1 MKRKILVCALI
12 IGVIAV
18 SALGTLAY
26 FTSEDTAT
34 NVVTAGNV
42 EIKLKENALS
52 EDGKTL
58 VPFENNQIGIM
69 PASEVSKIVT
79 VENTGDQ
86 PAFIRIK
93 LAKSIILAEDKTDET
108 DLSLVSYDLNLKDWT
123 EKDGWYYYNTALPAG
138 EETVPIFT
146 KVKFADEMSN
156 MYQNSKVE
164 IKIDAEA
171 TQTANN
177 GDSAIDAA
185 GWPSAE

>member
-12 IGVIAV
+12 IGVFAV

-42 EIKLKENALS
+42 KIELKENALS
-52 EDGKTL
+52 EDGETL
-58 VPFENNQIGIM
+58 VPFENDQIGIM
-69 PASEVSKIVT
+69 PGTEVSKIVT
-79 VENTGDQ
+79 VKNTGDQ

-93 LAKSIILAEDKTDET
+93 LAKNIILAEDKTDET
-108 DLSLVSYDLNLKDWT
+108 DLSLITCDLKLKDWT
-123 EKDGWYYYNTALPAG
+123 EKDGWYYYNAALPAG

-156 MYQNSKVE
+156 MYQNSKAV
-164 IKIDAEA
+164 INVKAQATQVILNGATVFEA
-171 TQTANN
+171 T
-177 GDSAIDAA
+177 
-185 GWPSAE
+185 GWPKSE

>member
-1 MKRKILVCALI
+1 MKRKILVFTLI

-42 EIKLKENALS
+42 KIALKERALA
-52 EDGKTL
+52 EDGTTL
-58 VPFENNQIGIM
+58 VPFENDQIVIM

-86 PAFIRIK
+86 PAFVRIK
-93 LAKSIILAEDKTDET
+93 LAKSIILAEDKAVET
-108 DLSLVSYDLNLKDWT
+108 DLSLVTYDINLKDWT
-123 EKDGWYYYNTALPAG
+123 EKDGWYYYNGPLAAG
-138 EETVPIFT
+138 EETVPIIT
-146 KVKFADEMSN
+146 NVIFADSMSN
-156 MYQNSKVE
+156 IYQNSKVE

-171 TQTANN
+171 TQSANN
-177 GDSAIDAA
+177 GDSATVAV

>member
-1 MKRKILVCALI
+1 MKRKILAGALI
-12 IGVIAV
+12 MGILALT
-18 SALGTLAY
+18 ALGTAAY
-26 FTSEDTAT
+26 FTSEGTAT

-52 EDGKTL
+52 EDGQTL

-93 LAKSIILAEDKTDET
+93 LAKSIILAEDKTNET

-123 EKDGWYYYNTALPAG
+123 EKDGWYYYNAALPAG
-138 EETVPIFT
+138 EETVPLFT